1 MSQQG
6 EISQYLITQY
16 LPGTPA
22 EELPADYDLLDNG
35 VIDSLSLLQLVGWVS
50 ERYAIALDQID
61 LNPEDF
67 RSVAAVDRFITR
79 NTQVSVAAASGRE
92 GVAP

>member
-1 MSQQG
+1 MTSQHR
-6 EISQYLITQY
+6 EISEYLVTQY

-22 EELPADYDLLDNG
+22 GELPADYDLLDNG

-67 RSVAAVDRFITR
+67 RSVAAVDRFVSR
-79 NTQVSVAAASGRE
+79 NTQVSVAARGAE
-92 GVAP
+92 GGAP

>member
-1 MSQQG
+1 MSQQR
-6 EISQYLITQY
+6 EISEYLVTQY

-22 EELPADYDLLDNG
+22 GELPADYDLLDNG

-61 LNPEDF
+61 LNPDDF
-67 RSVAAVDRFITR
+67 RSVTAVDSFITR
-79 NTQVSVAAASGRE
+79 NTQVRHAALAVE
-92 GVAP
+92 KE